1 MISCKEYTLLE
12 KERIAKLPIDN
23 IRFDI
28 FQVGDNPASNAYI
41 KGKMK
46 DCAEAS
52 IKAELHKFDESITH
66 DELACEVAKAAEDS
80 AGIIIQLPVPS
91 HINAFKIIR
100 EHTKPYQDVDGF
112 VFDVNK
118 PCTPLGIM
126 NWLAYNNVE
135 IEGKNVVIIGRSR
148 IVGRPLARMMEMANA
163 TITICHSKTPKE
175 NMKQLC
181 QLADIIVVAVGR
193 PKFFSFDVIDKKP
206 IIIDVGI
213 NRDENKK
220 LVGDVDKEYME
231 KQGCYVTPVPGG
243 VGLLTRLAL
252 VQNIIKNID
261 QQ

>member
-1 MISCKEYTLLE
+1 MISCKEYTILE
-12 KERIAKLPIDN
+12 KQRIAELPIKN
-23 IRFDI
+23 IKFDI

-41 KGKMK
+41 RGKMK

-66 DELACEVAKAAEDS
+66 DELAREVAKASEDS

-112 VFDVNK
+112 VFDVNE
-118 PCTPLGIM
+118 PCTPLGII
-126 NWLAYNNVE
+126 NWLEFNNVE

-148 IVGRPLARMMEMANA
+148 IVGRPLAKMMEKRNA
-163 TITICHSKTPKE
+163 TVTLCHSKTSDE
-175 NMKQLC
+175 SMKKFC

-193 PKFFSFDVIDKKP
+193 PKFFSFDVTDKKP
-206 IIIDVGI
+206 IIVDVGI
-213 NRDENKK
+213 NRVENKK

-252 VQNIIKNID
+252 IQNIIKNIEK
-261 QQ
+261 